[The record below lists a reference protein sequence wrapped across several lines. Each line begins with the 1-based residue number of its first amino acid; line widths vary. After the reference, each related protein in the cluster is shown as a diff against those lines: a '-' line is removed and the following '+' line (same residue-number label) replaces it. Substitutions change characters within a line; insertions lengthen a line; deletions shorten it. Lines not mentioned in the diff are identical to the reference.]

1 LPCYK
6 NMGSKIHLLI
16 PDGIY
21 ALDMAFALCYKN
33 DIMYS
38 AELHIPPI
46 EDSYV
51 VHHKDSY

>member
-1 LPCYK
+1 
-6 NMGSKIHLLI
+6 MGSRKHLQI
-16 PDGIY
+16 RDGIY
-21 ALDMAFALCYKN
+21 TLDMPFALCYKN

>member
-1 LPCYK
+1 
-6 NMGSKIHLLI
+6 MGSKIHLLI